1 MNFQCTCNF
10 GLKYPVDFLPAIHP
24 LEWELSLH
32 VSTELNW
39 DCAWKCIIMRFVLK
53 MWKPSTQ
60 QFTVYPLTVHIWVM
74 GWLILCTK
82 CDIQS
87 PSSTPVTS
95 PASNPTSQSVPSF
108 QSGLDGIGGFDMLGN
123 SGIFYTLAVFYAQLY
138 DFQTVS
144 FYFSVRLDAFK
155 YLLLLFFFEDV

>member
-32 VSTELNW
+32 VSTELKW
-39 DCAWKCIIMRFVLK
+39 DCAWKCIIMRFFLK

-74 GWLILCTK
+74 GWLIFMYQMWYSVSIKYTCNFTCKQSNVPISSFISVWVRWNRRIWHAWKLRYFLC
-82 CDIQS
+82 
-87 PSSTPVTS
+87 PSCLLC
-95 PASNPTSQSVPSF
+95 PAVW
-108 QSGLDGIGGFDMLGN
+108 
-123 SGIFYTLAVFYAQLY
+123 
-138 DFQTVS
+138 
-144 FYFSVRLDAFK
+144 FSDCFF
-155 YLLLLFFFEDV
+155 LLLC